1 MFPELQY
8 GLEEENIMKDD
19 WAWYF
24 EKYADKYKTSAWLLD
39 EWYDQSETNNNIDM
53 PTEYDSKDP
62 KNVKKRVKRF
72 YKKRLEEM
80 SEVVTMRDGYYVR
93 YAIQGPRPKSRL
105 NPFFAV
111 IYVIGKMFGNDTGKF
126 EIHGIQVREEMDEY
140 IVEVTL
146 AYPGQLIGR
155 MGEVVNNLEHELTK
169 AFDKKCKVSIVEAKE
184 NFLSKQTDNDC
195 Y

>member
-1 MFPELQY
+1 MDCED
-8 GLEEENIMKDD
+8 ENNMKDD

-24 EKYADKYKTSAWLLD
+24 EKYADKYKTAASYLD
-39 EWYDQSETNNNIDM
+39 EWYDQNTTNNTRDM

-62 KNVKKRVKRF
+62 KNVMKRVKRF

-80 SEVVTMRDGYYVR
+80 SETVTMRDSDYCR

-111 IYVIGKMFGNDTGKF
+111 MYVMGKLFGTATEKF
-126 EIHGIQVREEMDEY
+126 EIHGMQVHEGMDEY
-140 IVEVTL
+140 IVEITL
-146 AYPGQLIGR
+146 AYPGLLIGK
-155 MGEVVNNLEHELTK
+155 MGNTLKSLEDELTDVFK
-169 AFDKKCKVSIVEAKE
+169 KKCKISIVEAKE
-184 NFLSKQTDNDC
+184 NFVSKKVDNDF